1 MLHAINCALATS
13 FLAVLCSPLW
23 KNVYKDSGLKRRLL
37 SHILFLPIYIT
48 IEIILLGDGKL
59 SMDRPAPSLYLPL
72 FNGLFFYGVVFFL
85 YESVL
90 SKVERSVTVKI
101 FLRIYQSQKIHNKA
115 TLINEEE
122 ELFTRIEGLLREKFI
137 EKRNNRYRVTEKG
150 ALNAKILSSIR
161 SIFWIR

>member
-1 MLHAINCALATS
+1 MLNAINCALATS

-23 KNVYKDSGLKRRLL
+23 KNIYKDSGLKRRLL

-59 SMDRPAPSLYLPL
+59 SMGRPIHSFYLPL
-72 FNGLFFYGVVFFL
+72 FNGLFFYGAVFFL
-85 YESVL
+85 YESIL

-101 FLRIYQSQKIHNKA
+101 FLRIYQNSKIHNKT

-122 ELFTRIEGLLREKFI
+122 ELFTRINGLLREKLI
-137 EKRNNRYRVTEKG
+137 EKKNNRYRVTKKG
-150 ALNAKILSSIR
+150 TINAKILSYIR
-161 SIFWIR
+161 SVFWI